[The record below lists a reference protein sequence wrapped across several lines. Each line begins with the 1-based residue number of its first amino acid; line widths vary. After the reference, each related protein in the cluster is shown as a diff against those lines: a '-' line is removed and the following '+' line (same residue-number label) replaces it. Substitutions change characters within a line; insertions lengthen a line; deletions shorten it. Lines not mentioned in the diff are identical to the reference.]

1 VTGLARRGRVD
12 VVEQQQGRRRGGAK
26 RRQIH
31 AGKRSLGGRGRA
43 SACADKEAPSAV
55 AIVWGM
61 RHVAASLELPDHAPR
76 SAAGAAAATLNRGER
91 MRFSWRR
98 VLLGWALASLAA
110 CGGGTVHL
118 NTQNSV
124 AAASA
129 SPNLTAPAPGS
140 ATLSWD
146 APTVN
151 TDGAPL
157 TDLIGYHIY
166 YGDSPNTLT
175 QSVSVAGA
183 ATLSYEITGL
193 ASGTWYFGVAA
204 DAADG
209 TQSALSDVVSKT
221 I

>member
-1 VTGLARRGRVD
+1 
-12 VVEQQQGRRRGGAK
+12 
-26 RRQIH
+26 
-31 AGKRSLGGRGRA
+31 
-43 SACADKEAPSAV
+43 
-55 AIVWGM
+55 
-61 RHVAASLELPDHAPR
+61 
-76 SAAGAAAATLNRGER
+76 
-91 MRFSWRR
+91 
-98 VLLGWALASLAA
+98 
-110 CGGGTVHL
+110 VHL

-124 AAASA
+124 AAAST
-129 SPNLTAPAPGS
+129 PVPGS

-157 TDLIGYHIY
+157 SDLIGYHIY
-166 YGDSPNTLT
+166 YGDSPDTLT

-193 ASGTWYFGVAA
+193 ASGTWYFAVAA

-209 TQSALSDVVSKT
+209 TQSALSNVASKT